1 MADAKDVKV
10 DVDFDFEKCSQEEA
24 LAKLGSNVANG
35 LSESAVPDLRRQWG
49 PNKLE
54 EVQDN
59 KLLKFLGYMW
69 NPLSWCMEVAAIIA
83 IGILDYVDFILII
96 LLLLLNASIGYYEE
110 ANADGAIGAL
120 MASLSPK
127 AKVLRDGKFG
137 EIDAADLVPGDIV
150 LVKFGEVLPADIKIM
165 GNAGDDEPL
174 LIDQAALTGESL
186 PVKRFAGQVGYSGSI
201 VKQGE
206 SKALVYGTGP
216 NTFFGKAAALIAS
229 SGDQSGHLQ
238 QVMTTIGFTC
248 VITILLWVV
257 IQLAVQFGV
266 YKHECGPG
274 EGGCPTLTNMLVIIV
289 GGIPIA
295 MPTVLSVTLALGAY
309 KLAEKGAIVSRLTS
323 IEEMAGMDVLCSDK
337 TGTLTLNKLSVDKT
351 NLEPKGR
358 FVAEDILFYAALSS
372 RIEGNEPIDVCLHN
386 SYNGKDTLWDSYECF
401 KYSPFN
407 PTDKRTV
414 AFINTKADPAPDGVY
429 PRFRVAKGAP
439 QVVLG
444 LAHNLPEIKTQVE
457 ERILEYASRGYRAL
471 GVAVAEGDGAD
482 GVTKWE
488 FVGLIPLFDPPRHD
502 TKLTIEQAHG
512 LGIGVKMI
520 TGDQLPIGVETARQL
535 GMGTN
540 MYTTDVIKSGMTG
553 GLVEGSITL
562 DELIEQADGFAEVF
576 PEHKYEIVKRLQD
589 SGHICGM
596 TGDGVNDAPALKKSD
611 VGIAVAD
618 ATDAARSAADMVL
631 TEPGLGVIID
641 AVIGSR
647 EIFQRMKSYAKYTIS
662 VTIRV
667 CFTFGLITV
676 IYNWYFPPLLIV
688 LLAIFNDG
696 AMIALSKD
704 LVTASAMPDAWFLS
718 KVFTLGFA
726 YGLVQAVSS
735 IVLFHLAARTD
746 TFPEMAEGL
755 QSLNVGDGPTGPAGF
770 CQSRMDAPGGPA
782 YFAAFN
788 SQGAGYPAGTKPMEQ
803 CIAEVTWVRESML
816 RTLMYANVSIS
827 GMALIFVVRTKK
839 YSFASMPAPILLVA
853 FALSQTASSL
863 IAGFGFNGYTTPRPS
878 SNSCYFCASPFLGV
892 PGGYSGP
899 GPIANTEGVHEP
911 SIIGCGWY
919 VLVAWIWSLIWH
931 MGMDPLKFAV
941 MYIVNEDGF
950 REHSASLWNS
960 NGLVSKTGKSK
971 VSLYLTSRTPNP
983 ELSKPSAA
991 ALSATASASGMARRS
1006 GITRRSQVKRGSYM

>member
-1 MADAKDVKV
+1 MTDAKDVTV
-10 DVDFDFEKCSQEEA
+10 DVDFDFEKCSQNDALSKLNSDMAKGLKEA
-24 LAKLGSNVANG
+24 D
-35 LSESAVPDLRRQWG
+35 VPELRRQWG

-54 EVQDN
+54 EVKES
-59 KLLKFLGYMW
+59 KLLKFMGYMW
-69 NPLSWCMEVAAIIA
+69 NPLSWCMEIAAIIA
-83 IGILDYVDFILII
+83 IAILDYVDFILIL

-127 AKVLRDGKFG
+127 AKVLRDGKFA
-137 EIDAADLVPGDIV
+137 EIEASELVPGDIV
-150 LVKFGEVLPADIKIM
+150 LIKFGEVLPADVKIL
-165 GNAGDDEPL
+165 GNSDDEPL

-186 PVKRFAGQVGYSGSI
+186 PVKRFPGQVGFSGSI

-206 SKALVYGTGP
+206 SKALVYGTGA

-229 SGDQSGHLQ
+229 SGDQQGHLQ
-238 QVMTTIGFTC
+238 QVMTTIGFAC
-248 VITILLWVV
+248 VATILVWVV
-257 IQLAVQFGV
+257 IELGVQFGV
-266 YKHECGPG
+266 YNHECRGG
-274 EGGCPTLTNMLVIIV
+274 AGGCPTLTNMLVIIV

-323 IEEMAGMDVLCSDK
+323 IEEMAGMDMLCSDK

-351 NLEPKGR
+351 NLEPKGD
-358 FVAEDILFYAALSS
+358 FTAEDILFYGALSS

-386 SYNGKDTLWDSYECF
+386 AYDGKDTLWDNYECT
-401 KYSPFN
+401 KYFPFN

-414 AFINTKADPAPDGVY
+414 AFITGTKDPAPEGQY
-429 PRFRVAKGAP
+429 AKFRIAKGAP

-444 LAHNLPEIKTQVE
+444 LAYNFEEIKTQVE

-471 GVAVAEGDGAD
+471 GVAIAEGDGS
-482 GVTKWE
+482 GGTKWE

-502 TKLTIEQAHG
+502 TKLTIEQAQN
-512 LGIGVKMI
+512 LGIRVKMI

-540 MYTTDVIKSGMTG
+540 MYTTEVIKAGMAG
-553 GLVEGSITL
+553 GLVEGTLTL

-589 SGHICGM
+589 KGHICGM
-596 TGDGVNDAPALKKSD
+596 TGDGVNDAPALKKGD
-611 VGIAVAD
+611 VGIAVSD

-647 EIFQRMKSYAKYTIS
+647 QIFQRMKSYAKYTIS
-662 VTIRV
+662 VTIRI
-667 CFTFGLITV
+667 CFTFGLLTV

-704 LVTASAMPDAWFLS
+704 IVQPSQNPDAWFLS
-718 KVFTLGFA
+718 KVFSLGFA
-726 YGLVQAVSS
+726 YGLVQAISS
-735 IVLFHLAARTD
+735 IILFHLAARED
-746 TFPEMAEGL
+746 TFHRMNSGL
-755 QSLNVGDGPTGPAGF
+755 PSLNTGGGISGPAAF
-770 CQSRMDAPGGPA
+770 CEEQFTAQPT
-782 YFAAFN
+782 YFAQFN
-788 SQGAGYPAGTKPMEQ
+788 STGANYPDGTNPMDQ

-839 YSFASMPAPILLVA
+839 YSFVSMPAPILLVA
-853 FALSQTASSL
+853 FVLSQTASSL
-863 IAGFGFNGYTTPRPS
+863 IAGFGFNGYTVPVPS
-878 SNSCYFCASPFLGV
+878 SDFAYFAANPALGV

-899 GPIANTEGVHEP
+899 GPIAHTEGIFES

-919 VLVAWIWSLIWH
+919 VLVAWIWSLMWH
-931 MGMDPLKFAV
+931 MGMDPLKFV
-941 MYIVNEDGF
+941 MMYLVNEDGF
-950 REHSASLWNS
+950 RDGVSLWSS
-960 NGLVSKTGKSK
+960 NGLVNKATKPK
-971 VSLYLTSRTPNP
+971 VSLYLTSKSVNP
-983 ELSKPSAA
+983 DLAGPSRA
-991 ALSATASASGMARRS
+991 SASLATASGMARKS